1 MRVLRAALIKSSPH
15 DLYIMTK
22 IMAEEMETM
31 EEIMEEIM
39 VVVTMVVEVVEEIVE
54 EVVTEEV
61 ELVNKVRRF
70 WRWRRLW
77 RRWR

>member
-22 IMAEEMETM
+22 IMAEET
-31 EEIMEEIM
+31 MEEIM
-39 VVVTMVVEVVEEIVE
+39 VVEIMVVEEIVE

-61 ELVNKVRRF
+61 EVVNKIRRF
-70 WRWRRLW
+70 
-77 RRWR
+77 

>member
-1 MRVLRAALIKSSPH
+1 MLNRQLAALIKSSPH
-15 DLYIMTK
+15 DLYILTK
-22 IMAEEMETM
+22 IMA